1 MNLDQIKQEAESF
14 FGGKPVMVYRDD
26 AVEFAKHCVEIEP
39 VGYIDEFGNFEPA
52 MLPWMQEEPGVAWE
66 AVYKQAQ
73 MLQLGEACAAVAE
86 REHSTDAERVYGK
99 EVAELIRNLIKE
111 MLP

>member
-1 MNLDQIKQEAESF
+1 MRSMK
-14 FGGKPVMVYRDD
+14 
-26 AVEFAKHCVEIEP
+26 IEP

-73 MLQLGEACAAVAE
+73 MLQLGEACAQVAGPEDSYQDEWFNAKADAVNKINA
-86 REHSTDAERVYGK
+86 R
-99 EVAELIRNLIKE
+99 IKE
-111 MLP
+111 LLS

>member
-1 MNLDQIKQEAESF
+1 MK
-14 FGGKPVMVYRDD
+14 
-26 AVEFAKHCVEIEP
+26 IEP

-73 MLQLGEACAAVAE
+73 MLQLGEACAAVCDDDVTVE
-86 REHSTDAERVYGK
+86 RIR
-99 EVAELIRNLIKE
+99 ELVKE
-111 MLP
+111 MLG

>member
-1 MNLDQIKQEAESF
+1 MK
-14 FGGKPVMVYRDD
+14 
-26 AVEFAKHCVEIEP
+26 IEP

-73 MLQLGEACAAVAE
+73 MLQLGEACAAAC
-86 REHSTDAERVYGK
+86 DAIAKG
-99 EVAELIRNLIKE
+99 RNSVVGTRCADSVRRLIKE
-111 MLP
+111 MLPAAELAKQEKP

>member
-1 MNLDQIKQEAESF
+1 MNLSAFIHREKERHGMRSM
-14 FGGKPVMVYRDD
+14 K
-26 AVEFAKHCVEIEP
+26 IEP

-73 MLQLGEACAAVAE
+73 MLQLGEACASKADDMENSFNSVGGA
-86 REHSTDAERVYGK
+86 
-99 EVAELIRNLIKE
+99 IRNLIKE